1 MCLARTEI
9 CFFGTLSN
17 KQKKHTL
24 KPGTAASGED
34 GEPSEGATGEG
45 SDEGGGG
52 GGRRG
57 SRRISAGDPP
67 IARKF
72 ARSASTVAVLAAVEA
87 SKAKDRSDS
96 LSEAANGK
104 CVCER
109 A

>member
-1 MCLARTEI
+1 ML
-9 CFFGTLSN
+9 FFGTLSN
-17 KQKKHTL
+17 KQKNTL

>member
-1 MCLARTEI
+1 MLFWPI
-9 CFFGTLSN
+9 V
-17 KQKKHTL
+17 KQTNTNTL

-34 GEPSEGATGEG
+34 GEPSEGATGE
-45 SDEGGGG
+45 DGGG

-104 CVCER
+104 CVYGELEAACF
-109 A
+109 